1 MLSHSSANV
10 HAKLT
15 NFFFLLLLLLRRA
28 NLTKAVKPEVDKSC
42 RAVKYGEGSEV
53 PDCPPP
59 LVPFAGCDR
68 KAMAPSPAK
77 PFSLT
82 ASPLKPSPF
91 KERVDTATEAVVRKN
106 WSSRQAKMGAF
117 FTAPKDTQDVGPP
130 QQLQQQAAAAQHP
143 PLPPTQDV

>member
-1 MLSHSSANV
+1 
-10 HAKLT
+10 
-15 NFFFLLLLLLRRA
+15 
-28 NLTKAVKPEVDKSC
+28 
-42 RAVKYGEGSEV
+42 
-53 PDCPPP
+53 
-59 LVPFAGCDR
+59 
-68 KAMAPSPAK
+68 MAPSPAK